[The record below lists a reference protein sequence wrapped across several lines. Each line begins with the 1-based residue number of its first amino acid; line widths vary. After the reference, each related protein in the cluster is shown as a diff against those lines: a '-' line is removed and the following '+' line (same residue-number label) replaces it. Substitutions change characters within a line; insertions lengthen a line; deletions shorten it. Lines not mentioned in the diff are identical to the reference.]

1 MALMVMPQDLVAT
14 QVNVIHLNFSCQL
27 PLDFQSG
34 VTRSQQEIDAVIELM
49 TFENAV
55 KKTIKKEKKRTAC
68 SVTVSWPLQLRAL

>member
-1 MALMVMPQDLVAT
+1 MVMPQDLVAT

-34 VTRSQQEIDAVIELM
+34 VTRSQQETDAVIELM

-55 KKTIKKEKKRTAC
+55 KKNDKKGEKKNRLLC
-68 SVTVSWPLQLRAL
+68 HSVLAFSVESFIM